1 MSQKVLILD
10 FGSQVTQL
18 IARRVRELNIY
29 CEIVPFHATID
40 WQSEDIKAVIL
51 SGSPAS
57 VRQDKAP
64 GVDLQKIASQCPV
77 LGICYG
83 AQLIAAQL
91 GGEVSPSKHR
101 EYGNANLKQL
111 GSDPLW
117 EGIPNESQI
126 WMSHSDTITQLPKD
140 YLCIGATDDIP
151 IAAFKSTHTQHPI
164 YAVQFH
170 PEVVHSPYGT
180 QILGNFL
187 IGICQ
192 LEASWTPFSFVEQTV
207 ADIQKQIGDDEVL
220 LALSGGVDSSV
231 AALLMHK
238 AIGNKLRCFFIDNG
252 LLRKNEF
259 QEVLDAYAHIGL
271 DVKGID
277 AKKYFL
283 NAL

>member
-101 EYGNANLKQL
+101 EYGNANLKQM
-111 GSDPLW
+111 GSDALW

-140 YLCIGATDDIP
+140 YICIGSTDDIP
-151 IAAFKSTHTQHPI
+151 IAAFKSTQTQYPI

-170 PEVVHSPYGT
+170 PEKSG
-180 QILGNFL
+180 LMG
-187 IGICQ
+187 
-192 LEASWTPFSFVEQTV
+192 
-207 ADIQKQIGDDEVL
+207 QKI
-220 LALSGGVDSSV
+220 
-231 AALLMHK
+231 
-238 AIGNKLRCFFIDNG
+238 IDNFV
-252 LLRKNEF
+252 RIP
-259 QEVLDAYAHIGL
+259 AS
-271 DVKGID
+271 
-277 AKKYFL
+277 
-283 NAL
+283 